1 MYSENGHI
9 QIFTTMGIKWNENR
23 AKHLIL
29 SVLYSFRF
37 ANVYVNKRE
46 RTKNIKNFRKNSIG
60 F

>member
-23 AKHLIL
+23 AKNLIM
-29 SVLYSFRF
+29 SVLHSLRL
-37 ANVYVNKRE
+37 ANVYVNECKRI
-46 RTKNIKNFRKNSIG
+46 KNIKNFRKNSIG

>member
-23 AKHLIL
+23 AKNLIM
-29 SVLYSFRF
+29 SVLHSLRL
-37 ANVYVNKRE
+37 ANVYVNKCKQ
-46 RTKNIKNFRKNSIG
+46 TKIIKNFRKNSIG

>member
-1 MYSENGHI
+1 MYSENGRTS
-9 QIFTTMGIKWNENR
+9 IFTTKEGKWVENW
-23 AKHLIL
+23 AKNLIL

>member
-23 AKHLIL
+23 AKNLIM
-29 SVLYSFRF
+29 SVLHSLRL
-37 ANVYVNKRE
+37 ANVYVNKCK
-46 RTKNIKNFRKNSIG
+46 RTKIIKNFRKNSIG